1 MAKSE
6 AQNVTPIAPSQE
18 LAPVQRQ
25 VITPMDM
32 IMQAVSSGAQMEVV
46 ERLAALQERWQASEA
61 RKAFDA
67 AMADA
72 KAEIKPIFK
81 KQQVDFT
88 SPRGRTNYAY
98 EALDDIAREVDPIL
112 AKHGLSYRHRSS
124 QDGKKLTVMCVMSH
138 RGGHREDCAEL
149 SADNDE
155 SGNKN
160 SIQAVGSAATFL
172 QRYTLKLALGLSTTK
187 DTDGRTIPA
196 DTAAGPITESQVKE
210 LSALADGIGQNRGD
224 FCDWLS
230 KDVDMD
236 IGSFEEIPASKFARA
251 KYALEAKRRK
261 VKA

>member
-1 MAKSE
+1 MTKSE
-6 AQNVTPIAPSQE
+6 VQKVTQMPSKEIAPVE
-18 LAPVQRQ
+18 RQ

-32 IMQAVSSGAQMEVV
+32 IMQALSSGAQMEVI
-46 ERLAALQERWQASEA
+46 EKLAALQERWQAIEA

-72 KAEIKPIFK
+72 KAEIKPILK
-81 KQQVDFT
+81 NRKVDFT
-88 SPRGRTNYAY
+88 SAKGRTNYDY
-98 EALDDIAREVDPIL
+98 EGLDDVAREVDPIL

-124 QDGKKLTVMCVMSH
+124 QEEKKLTVMCVMSH

-149 SADNDE
+149 SAYNDE

-187 DTDGRTIPA
+187 DTDGRVPSVVSSPVS
-196 DTAAGPITESQVKE
+196 AAQVEE
-210 LSALADGIGQNRGD
+210 LIALADEIGQNRGA

-230 KDVDMD
+230 KDVDIE

>member
-1 MAKSE
+1 MTKTE
-6 AQNVTPIAPSQE
+6 VQKVTQMPSKE
-18 LAPVQRQ
+18 LAPVERH

-32 IMQAVSSGAQMEVV
+32 IMQAVASGAPMEVV
-46 ERLAALQERWQASEA
+46 EKLAILHERWEASQA

-88 SPRGRTNYAY
+88 SQKGRTNYAY
-98 EALDDIAREVDPIL
+98 EGMDDVAREVDPVL
-112 AKHGLSYRHRSS
+112 AKYGLSYRHRSS
-124 QDGKKLTVMCVMSH
+124 QNGKKLTVMCVMSH

-160 SIQAVGSAATFL
+160 SIQGVGSAATFL

-187 DTDGRTIPA
+187 DNDGHAIPA
-196 DTAAGPITESQVKE
+196 ASGPVSNEQYEE
-210 LSALADGIGQNRGD
+210 LIALADEVDQNHER
-224 FCDWLS
+224 FCQWLS
-230 KDVDMD
+230 KDRKID
-236 IGSFEEIPASKFARA
+236 IESFLDIPASCFARA
-251 KYALEAKRRK
+251 KYALEAKRRA
-261 VKA
+261 VKS

>member
-1 MAKSE
+1 MTKSE
-6 AQNVTPIAPSQE
+6 VQKVTQMPSKEIAPVE
-18 LAPVQRQ
+18 RQ

-32 IMQAVSSGAQMEVV
+32 IMQALSSGAQMEVI
-46 ERLAALQERWQASEA
+46 EKLAALQERWQAIEA

-72 KAEIKPIFK
+72 KAEIKPILK
-81 KQQVDFT
+81 NRKVDFT
-88 SPRGRTNYAY
+88 SVKGRTNYDY
-98 EALDDIAREVDPIL
+98 EGLDDVAREVDPIL

-124 QDGKKLTVMCVMSH
+124 QEEKKLTVMCVMSH

-149 SADNDE
+149 SAYNDE

-187 DTDGRTIPA
+187 DTDGRVPSVVSGPVS
-196 DTAAGPITESQVKE
+196 AAQVEE
-210 LSALADGIGQNRGD
+210 LIALADEIGQNRGA
-224 FCDWLS
+224 FCEWLTT
-230 KDVDMD
+230 DVGME

>member
-1 MAKSE
+1 MTKSDV
-6 AQNVTPIAPSQE
+6 QKVTQMPSKE
-18 LAPVQRQ
+18 LAPAERH

-32 IMQAVSSGAQMEVV
+32 IMQAVASGAPMEVV
-46 ERLAALQERWQASEA
+46 EKLAILQERWEAGQA
-61 RKAFDA
+61 RKAFDT

-72 KAEIKPIFK
+72 KAEIKPILK
-81 KQQVDFT
+81 NRKVDFT
-88 SPRGRTNYAY
+88 SAKGRTNYDY
-98 EALDDIAREVDPIL
+98 EGLDDVAREVDPIL

-124 QDGKKLTVMCVMSH
+124 QEEKKLTVMCVMSH

-149 SADNDE
+149 SAYNDE

-187 DTDGRTIPA
+187 DTDGRT
-196 DTAAGPITESQVKE
+196 AAPEPVGPITEAQVEE
-210 LSALADGIGQNRGD
+210 LIAIADEIGQNRGD

-230 KDVDMD
+230 QDVGME

-261 VKA
+261 VKS

>member
-1 MAKSE
+1 MTKSE
-6 AQNVTPIAPSQE
+6 VQKVTQMPSKEIAPVE
-18 LAPVQRQ
+18 RQ

-32 IMQAVSSGAQMEVV
+32 IMQALSSGAQMEVI
-46 ERLAALQERWQASEA
+46 EKLAALQERWQAIEA

-72 KAEIKPIFK
+72 KAEIKPILK
-81 KQQVDFT
+81 NRKVDFT
-88 SPRGRTNYAY
+88 SAKGRTNYDY
-98 EALDDIAREVDPIL
+98 EGLDDVAREVDPIL

-124 QDGKKLTVMCVMSH
+124 QEEKKLTVMCVMSH

-149 SADNDE
+149 SAYNDE

-187 DTDGRTIPA
+187 DTDGRVPSVVS
-196 DTAAGPITESQVKE
+196 GPVSDAQVEE
-210 LSALADGIGQNRGD
+210 LIALADEIGQNRGA
-224 FCDWLS
+224 FCEWLTT
-230 KDVDMD
+230 DVGME